1 MAFILD
7 TRQFNSQLTKY
18 LNYTQDNV
26 ASQVNKR
33 SANIIM
39 KSMQYTRRA
48 NAGAINALMRRE
60 VIASEV
66 IKYPKA
72 GRAWKGKQLEP
83 KQPKNPKVT
92 RHATLAA
99 YKIYNYWRKR
109 RGMKALGGKQMSGKV
124 KIFIDS
130 IVKSTA
136 YITSGWYPALNLFKR
151 AGSNVSGVK
160 PPSNPKGTAS
170 KGGGIV
176 AKPGPVV
183 RSYFYN
189 SANPPSRSDKKGMN
203 VSDIA
208 GRPLDI
214 AMSREEA
221 DMKEWLEDEMKKTA
235 DKVFTNI

>member
-18 LNYTQDNV
+18 LNYTQKNV

-39 KSMQYTRRA
+39 KSMQYTKRA
-48 NAGAINALMRRE
+48 NASAINAFMRRE
-60 VIASEV
+60 VVNSEV
-66 IKYPKA
+66 VKYPKA
-72 GRAWKGKQLEP
+72 GKSGGARIVR
-83 KQPKNPKVT
+83 PKNPKVT

-109 RGMKALGGKQMSGKV
+109 RGMKTLGGKQMSGKV

-130 IVKSTA
+130 IVKSVG
-136 YITSGWYPALNLFKR
+136 YITIGWYPALNLFKS
-151 AGSNVSGVK
+151 AGSNVSGLK

-170 KGGGIV
+170 GGGGIV

-189 SANPPSRSDKKGMN
+189 TANPPSRSDNKGMS

-208 GRPLDI
+208 GKPLSL
-214 AMSREEA
+214 AMRLEEQ
-221 DMKEWLEDEMKKTA
+221 DMQKWLEDEMKKTA

>member
-18 LNYTQDNV
+18 LNYTQKNV

-48 NAGAINALMRRE
+48 SASKIRAFMHKSVGKEI
-60 VIASEV
+60 IHSEV

-72 GRAWKGKQLEP
+72 GKSGKYR
-83 KQPKNPKVT
+83 KVRPKNPRVT
-92 RHATLAA
+92 KTLLV

-109 RGMKALGGKQMSGKV
+109 RGQRPVGGKEMGGLAMK
-124 KIFIDS
+124 FLNS
-130 IVKSTA
+130 ILSSTA

-160 PPSNPKGTAS
+160 PPSSPKGTAS

-189 SANPPSRSDKKGMN
+189 TAYPPSRSDKILMN

-208 GRPLDI
+208 GKPLSL
-214 AMSREEA
+214 AMRLEEQ
-221 DMKEWLEDEMKKTA
+221 DMQKWLEDEMKKTA

>member
-7 TRQFNSQLTKY
+7 TRQFNRQLTKY
-18 LNYTQDNV
+18 LNFTQKNV

-39 KSMQYTRRA
+39 KSMQYTKRA
-48 NAGAINALMRRE
+48 SASAINAFMRRE
-60 VIASEV
+60 VLASEV

-72 GRAWKGKQLEP
+72 GRSGKYRKLQA
-83 KQPKNPKVT
+83 KSPKVT

-99 YKIYNYWRKR
+99 YRIYNYWRKR
-109 RGMKALGGKQMSGKV
+109 RGLKALGGKQMSGMV
-124 KIFIDS
+124 KKFIDS
-130 IVKSTA
+130 IVQSTG
-136 YITSGWYPALNLFKR
+136 YITSGWYPALNLFKK
-151 AGSNVSGVK
+151 AGSGVSGVK

-176 AKPGPVV
+176 AKPGMVV

-189 SANPPSRSDKKGMN
+189 TAYPQSRSDKRVMS

-208 GRPLDI
+208 GKPLSL
-214 AMSREEA
+214 AMRLEEQ
-221 DMKEWLEDEMKKTA
+221 DMQKWLEDEMKKTA
-235 DKVFTNI
+235 DKVFSNI

>member
-18 LNYTQDNV
+18 LNFTQKNV
-26 ASQVNKR
+26 ATQVNKR

-48 NAGAINALMRRE
+48 DASAINALMRRE
-60 VIASEV
+60 VVNSEV
-66 IKYPKA
+66 VKYPKA
-72 GRAWKGKQLEP
+72 GKSGGARIVRP
-83 KQPKNPKVT
+83 KSPKVT

-109 RGMKALGGKQMSGKV
+109 RGMKALGGKQMSGKT

-130 IVKSTA
+130 IVKSVA

>member
-1 MAFILD
+1 
-7 TRQFNSQLTKY
+7 
-18 LNYTQDNV
+18 
-26 ASQVNKR
+26 
-33 SANIIM
+33 
-39 KSMQYTRRA
+39 MQYTRRA
-48 NAGAINALMRRE
+48 DASAINALMRRE

-72 GRAWKGKQLEP
+72 GKTWKAKQLEP

-130 IVKSTA
+130 IVKSVG
-136 YITSGWYPALNLFKR
+136 YITIGWYPALNLFKR
-151 AGSNVSGVK
+151 VGSGVSGLK

-189 SANPPSRSDKKGMN
+189 TAYPQSRSDKILMN

-208 GRPLDI
+208 GKPLDI
-214 AMSREEA
+214 AMKIEEE
-221 DMKEWLEDEMKKTA
+221 DMKQWLEDEMKKTA